1 MSKTNKSENSKC
13 VISEIEMTS
22 PWSGWLGF
30 IPALA
35 MLVACPWFFI
45 KGSPGLAV
53 LAMVLSF
60 FIFKGVMT
68 LPPNEAVVLVLFGE
82 YRATLRTDGFFWI
95 NPFYK
100 RERITLKT
108 RNFNTPTLKV
118 NDASGSPIE
127 VAAVVTW
134 RVFDT
139 AQAVFDVEHYESY
152 LQVQSETGLR
162 EVAGSAAYDGHD
174 GEFTL
179 RGNFDKV
186 SERLASKIQQ
196 HVDIAGVEILE
207 AKLTHLAYAPE
218 IASVMLRRQQAE
230 AIVQSREKMVQG
242 SIGMIKLALEQLESE
257 NILILTPEQKA
268 TLALNMMTVLLSE
281 TGAQPV
287 VTMRRA

>member
-1 MSKTNKSENSKC
+1 MSKTNKSENSKR

-100 RERITLKT
+100 RERITNPLRIGT
-108 RNFNTPTLKV
+108 IGGGVRTLTSARP
-118 NDASGSPIE
+118 DAG
-127 VAAVVTW
+127 
-134 RVFDT
+134 
-139 AQAVFDVEHYESY
+139 
-152 LQVQSETGLR
+152 
-162 EVAGSAAYDGHD
+162 
-174 GEFTL
+174 
-179 RGNFDKV
+179 
-186 SERLASKIQQ
+186 
-196 HVDIAGVEILE
+196 IAC
-207 AKLTHLAYAPE
+207 K
-218 IASVMLRRQQAE
+218 
-230 AIVQSREKMVQG
+230 
-242 SIGMIKLALEQLESE
+242 
-257 NILILTPEQKA
+257 
-268 TLALNMMTVLLSE
+268 
-281 TGAQPV
+281 
-287 VTMRRA
+287 